1 MSTQPRTT
9 YYSLLHSVNS
19 SSSPTPTGMI
29 EEKRVNDT
37 IIGDPLYEVPVIID
51 GEGNTV
57 SLCYEIHG
65 EPGEHFNLISDT
77 CVSVN
82 ALYSSMSDPSN
93 GNIISKIGVLAEDS
107 NGVCQQI
114 EADLD
119 GCIARVNGN
128 NVTLY
133 NQDGIH
139 VMRRTNRIRISVPNC
154 ERTDLV
160 MWVICEVQ
168 EEQPMIR
175 FVVARGFNLRP
186 TSHGLVGKSSS
197 VLIIH
202 LVHCSCLY
210 TKNNGIAHCLYYI

>member
-1 MSTQPRTT
+1 
-9 YYSLLHSVNS
+9 
-19 SSSPTPTGMI
+19 MI

-114 EADLD
+114 EADLE
-119 GCIARVNGN
+119 GCTARVNGN

-133 NQDGIH
+133 NQDGIR
-139 VMRRTNRIRISVPNC
+139 VMHRTNRIRISVPNC

-168 EEQPMIR
+168 GEQPMIR

-186 TSHGLVGKSSS
+186 TSHGLVGKSNS

-210 TKNNGIAHCLYYI
+210 TKNNVHSLYHALSIYM

>member
-1 MSTQPRTT
+1 MYPLNPEITSSHCYTSFKC
-9 YYSLLHSVNS
+9 SL
-19 SSSPTPTGMI
+19 SPTPTGVI
-29 EEKRVNDT
+29 VEIRVNDT
-37 IIGDPLYEVPVIID
+37 IIGDPLYEVPVIIN

-82 ALYSSMSDPSN
+82 ALYSSMINPSN

-107 NGVCQQI
+107 NGVCQEI
-114 EADLD
+114 EADLE
-119 GCIARVNGN
+119 GCTARVNGN

-133 NQDGIH
+133 NQDGIR

-154 ERTDLV
+154 ESTDLV
-160 MWVICEVQ
+160 MWVTCEVQ
-168 EEQPMIR
+168 GEQPMIR

-186 TSHGLVGKSSS
+186 TSHGLVGKSNC
-197 VLIIH
+197 VLIIQFG
-202 LVHCSCLY
+202 SF
-210 TKNNGIAHCLYYI
+210 